1 MNALEII
8 KCIKEI
14 QDDQAVKLLED
25 IFMYGYMKG
34 INQGYSNAIK
44 ICQNQI
50 TFPDKE
56 EGRIEYIRRY
66 S

>member
-1 MNALEII
+1 MKALEII

-25 IFMYGYMKG
+25 IFMFGYIKG
-34 INQGYSNAIK
+34 VNQGYSNAIK
-44 ICQNQI
+44 LYQDKP

-56 EGRIEYIRRY
+56 EGRVVFVTRY
-66 S
+66 L